1 MGRASASVRA
11 LRARVRSWCGDRN
24 TPSGRLGTKAEKAR
38 LKAAS
43 IRIRRLPERVV
54 GCYWGSR
61 RAPRAEREF
70 AVRMLL
76 VSALVLVV
84 LSPAVAR
91 ETVCDR
97 HTEGG
102 RVLQICQFVDTP
114 VMPPAAQ
121 KDGDASEAP
130 APPATAQAPPQPPP
144 RPAPPPR
151 QAQRMPPPPSY
162 APPPLQRPPQPYPTL
177 PACLAPS
184 GFCGPPAAAPGYL
197 ARQMANPDFWGQ

>member
-1 MGRASASVRA
+1 MWRIILV
-11 LRARVRSWCGDRN
+11 
-24 TPSGRLGTKAEKAR
+24 GT
-38 LKAAS
+38 
-43 IRIRRLPERVV
+43 
-54 GCYWGSR
+54 
-61 RAPRAEREF
+61 
-70 AVRMLL
+70 
-76 VSALVLVV
+76 LVLV
-84 LSPAVAR
+84 LAPAVAR

-102 RVLQICQFVDTP
+102 RVLQTCRFVDTP
-114 VMPPAAQ
+114 AASPGAR

-130 APPATAQAPPQPPP
+130 APPATAQAPPP
-144 RPAPPPR
+144 RPALAPPPR

-177 PACLAPS
+177 PACLAPI